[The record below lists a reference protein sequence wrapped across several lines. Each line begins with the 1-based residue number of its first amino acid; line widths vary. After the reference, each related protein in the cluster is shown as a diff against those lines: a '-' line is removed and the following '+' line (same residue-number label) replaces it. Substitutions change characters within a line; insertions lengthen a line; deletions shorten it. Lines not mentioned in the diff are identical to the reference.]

1 MRVAVLDNYDSF
13 TYKDAFRAAFPAG
26 TVSRAPKIR
35 AMEIFECTEE
45 MA

>member
-13 TYKDAFRAAFPAG
+13 TYKDALRAAFPAG

-35 AMEIFECTEE
+35 ALEIFERAEA
-45 MA
+45 MP